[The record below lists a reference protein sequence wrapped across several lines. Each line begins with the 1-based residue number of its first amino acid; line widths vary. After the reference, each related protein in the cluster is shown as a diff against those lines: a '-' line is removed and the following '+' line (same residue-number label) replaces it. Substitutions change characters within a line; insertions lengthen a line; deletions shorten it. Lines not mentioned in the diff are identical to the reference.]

1 MTFLILKNDIVKDE
15 EVKKKDTFP
24 VRGTQFQQE
33 RVDLLLQEFSNRFP
47 PINFQSD
54 QQQQQSQQAANSN
67 AKIEE
72 NNLDSNAEGKNQ
84 DQPVEKKMKL
94 NSR

>member
-1 MTFLILKNDIVKDE
+1 
-15 EVKKKDTFP
+15 VKKKETFP

-33 RVDLLLQEFSNRFP
+33 RVDLLLQEFSNKFP
-47 PINFQSD
+47 PTNFQQE
-54 QQQQQSQQAANSN
+54 QQQQQSQQTANSN
-67 AKIEE
+67 AKGEE
-72 NNLDSNAEGKNQ
+72 INLDSNVERKNQ